1 MDVLTSKIEKMRPVF
16 EKFAANIYVSAIRDG
31 FIAAMPIIL
40 FSSLFLLVTYLPNA
54 WGFYWPSNIESNLL
68 IAYNYSMG
76 LLALFVT
83 ATTAK
88 NLTDAKNLD
97 LPKTNQM
104 NSVSIIMASEI
115 AFIICAIVQN
125 KGGADLTYMGTQ
137 GLIASYLV
145 GLIVPNIYYVCIKNN
160 VTIKMPPQVPQNIS
174 QTFKDV
180 IPMAL
185 SVTAFWAFSL
195 LLMSTTGKNLPEL
208 IVALLAPVF
217 SASDSYI
224 GLAIIAGAMAFFWFV
239 GVQGPSI
246 VAPAVAAIEITNT
259 EANLK
264 LFQAGQQAT
273 HILAQNT
280 QDYVMN
286 MGGTGSTFVLG
297 FMFLLLARSKQLK
310 AIGKASFI
318 PVAFSVNEPILFG
331 APIIMNPVFFIPFI
345 LTPMVN
351 ICLYKF
357 FIVTLGMNG
366 MMYVMPWVIPA
377 PIGILISTGFA
388 PLSFV
393 FVLLSLV
400 IDVFIWF
407 PFMRVY
413 DGQMLE
419 EEAKK
424 AKEVGLNLDS
434 DEENAIDDDNDS
446 DVEVSADGTVMATAS
461 SGASATV
468 EKVDD
473 AASINAGFTKET
485 AVMVICAGGGTSGI
499 LANAL
504 NKIAKDRDLPLSA
517 AARAYGQDMNM
528 IQDMDLVILAP
539 QMDSMKGNVKK
550 ITDKYGA
557 KLATTS
563 GKEYIA
569 LTRDPDMA
577 LKFVKEH
584 I

>member
-1 MDVLTSKIEKMRPVF
+1 MTRRVDKMRPVF

-54 WGFYWPSNIESNLL
+54 WGFYWPSNIESNLM

-104 NSVSIIMASEI
+104 NAVSVIMASEI
-115 AFIICAIVQN
+115 AFIICAIIQN

-185 SVTAFWAFSL
+185 SVTVFWAFSL
-195 LLMSTTGKNLPEL
+195 LLVTTTGKNLPEL
-208 IVALLAPVF
+208 IVAILAPVF

-224 GLAIIAGAMAFFWFV
+224 GLAIIAAAMGFFWFV

-246 VAPAVAAIEITNT
+246 VAPAVAAIEVTNT

-264 LFQAGQQAT
+264 LIQAGHQAT
-273 HILAQNT
+273 HVLAQNA

-286 MGGTGSTFVLG
+286 MGGTGSTFVLV
-297 FMFLLLARSKQLK
+297 FLFLFLARSKQLK
-310 AIGKASFI
+310 ALGKAAFI
-318 PVAFSVNEPILFG
+318 PVSFSVNEPILFG
-331 APIIMNPVFFIPFI
+331 APIIMNPVFFVPFV
-345 LTPMVN
+345 LTPAVN
-351 ICLYKF
+351 IMLFKF
-357 FIVTLGMNG
+357 FISVLGMNG

-388 PLSFV
+388 PLAFLFV
-393 FVLLSLV
+393 ILSLA
-400 IDVFIWF
+400 IDVVIWF
-407 PFMRVY
+407 PFMKVY
-413 DGQMLE
+413 DNQLLT

-424 AKEVGLNLDS
+424 AEEEGLDLD
-434 DEENAIDDDNDS
+434 DAEADVAEDDGDI
-446 DVEVSADGTVMATAS
+446 EVSADGTVMATATA
-461 SGASATV
+461 GATSTA
-468 EKVDD
+468 EAVDD
-473 AASINAGFTKET
+473 TTDSGTGFDKET

-539 QMDSMKGNVKK
+539 QMESMKGNVQK
-550 ITDKYGA
+550 ITDKYGV

-569 LTRDPDMA
+569 LTRDADMA
-577 LKFVKEH
+577 LKFVKSYL
-584 I
+584 

>member
-1 MDVLTSKIEKMRPVF
+1 MMDAMTRRVDKMKPVF

-54 WGFYWPSNIESNLL
+54 WGFYWPSNIESNLM

-104 NSVSIIMASEI
+104 NPVSIIMASEI
-115 AFIICAIVQN
+115 AFIICAIIQN

-185 SVTAFWAFSL
+185 SVTVFWAFSL

-208 IVALLAPVF
+208 IVAILAPVF

-224 GLAIIAGAMAFFWFV
+224 GLAIIAAAMGFFWFV

-246 VAPAVAAIEITNT
+246 VAPAVAAIEVTNT

-264 LFQAGQQAT
+264 LIQAGHQAT
-273 HILAQNT
+273 HVLAQNA

-286 MGGTGSTFVLG
+286 MGGTGSTFVLV
-297 FMFLLLARSKQLK
+297 FLFLFLAKSKQLK
-310 AIGKASFI
+310 ALGKAAFI
-318 PVAFSVNEPILFG
+318 PVSFSVNEPILFG
-331 APIIMNPVFFIPFI
+331 APIIMNPVFFVPFV
-345 LTPMVN
+345 LTPAVN
-351 ICLYKF
+351 ICLFKF
-357 FIVTLGMNG
+357 FISVLGMNG

-388 PLSFV
+388 PLAFLFV
-393 FVLLSLV
+393 ILSLA
-400 IDVFIWF
+400 IDVVIWF
-407 PFMRVY
+407 PFMKVY
-413 DGQMLE
+413 DGQLLA
-419 EEAKK
+419 EEANN
-424 AKEVGLNLDS
+424 AEKEGIELDS
-434 DEENAIDDDNDS
+434 DEASVAENDGDDI
-446 DVEVSADGTVMATAS
+446 EISADGTVMATANVS
-461 SGASATV
+461 DTATIA
-468 EKVDD
+468 DD
-473 AASINAGFTKET
+473 SIDANAGFTKET